1 MTKTAIINPNGRI
14 PAPFAAIEPPLYA
27 QLIAGYLESKG
38 ERCIIIDSEAMGDTA
53 ERTIRF
59 VDDLCYCDEIIIV
72 VMGNNPSVSS
82 TPKMLVAE
90 ELLKHWPHAKL
101 VGLHPVAV
109 NHPNAI
115 AHPFEGCPKL
125 GGWVNPAYYRAHNW
139 HCLDDLARRSPYAV
153 LYTSLNCPFACF
165 YCNVHALYGDRQV
178 RHRPHAHIWED
189 LHYFAKFHI
198 RNIKIWDELF
208 TLNPHIVEALC
219 EYIEANG
226 FDFNMWAY
234 ARVDTIQ
241 PRMLAKMKK
250 AGINWL
256 AYGFESARDEVR
268 LMSDKKFEDSTAKR
282 AIDMTRDAGINII
295 ANLMFGLPGETED
308 SMKASLDMAIRE
320 NFEYVNFSVAFP
332 YPGSPWYASLK
343 DKPTDWSF
351 FGQFSPKIGAAPG
364 VVKFRDGAFQTYFA
378 RPEYLSMI
386 RSKFGEQAE
395 AHIKEMAGWKIRS

>member
-1 MTKTAIINPNGRI
+1 
-14 PAPFAAIEPPLYA
+14 
-27 QLIAGYLESKG
+27 
-38 ERCIIIDSEAMGDTA
+38 
-53 ERTIRF
+53 
-59 VDDLCYCDEIIIV
+59 
-72 VMGNNPSVSS
+72 
-82 TPKMLVAE
+82 
-90 ELLKHWPHAKL
+90 
-101 VGLHPVAV
+101 
-109 NHPNAI
+109 
-115 AHPFEGCPKL
+115 
-125 GGWVNPAYYRAHNW
+125 
-139 HCLDDLARRSPYAV
+139 
-153 LYTSLNCPFACF
+153 
-165 YCNVHALYGDRQV
+165 
-178 RHRPHAHIWED
+178 
-189 LHYFAKFHI
+189 
-198 RNIKIWDELF
+198 
-208 TLNPHIVEALC
+208 
-219 EYIEANG
+219 
-226 FDFNMWAY
+226 MWAY

-320 NFEYVNFSVAFP
+320 NFEYVNFSVALP